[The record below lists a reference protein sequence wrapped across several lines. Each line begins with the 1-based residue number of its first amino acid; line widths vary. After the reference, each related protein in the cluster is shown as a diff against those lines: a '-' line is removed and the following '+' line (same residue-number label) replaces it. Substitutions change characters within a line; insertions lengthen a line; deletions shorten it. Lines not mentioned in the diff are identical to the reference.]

1 MTDHLAKA
9 PQAPELGTADV
20 ARIMEMIPHRYPM
33 LLVDRVVEIEAGVK
47 AVGIKNVTIN
57 EPQFQGHFPENPVF
71 PGVLLIEGMAQTG
84 GILCLIGMGA
94 STARPVYFMTIDEA
108 KFRRPVV
115 PGDTVE
121 FHMSLLAQRRNM
133 WWYRGEAKVKKHVV
147 AEAKVGAM
155 LLDPEPQA

>member
-1 MTDHLAKA
+1 MNEIVK
-9 PQAPELGTADV
+9 ELDSVGISKV
-20 ARIMEMIPHRYPM
+20 LKLLPHRYPFIM
-33 LLVDRVVEIEAGVK
+33 VDRVIDIDGNK
-47 AVGIKNVTIN
+47 SGIGIKNVTIN